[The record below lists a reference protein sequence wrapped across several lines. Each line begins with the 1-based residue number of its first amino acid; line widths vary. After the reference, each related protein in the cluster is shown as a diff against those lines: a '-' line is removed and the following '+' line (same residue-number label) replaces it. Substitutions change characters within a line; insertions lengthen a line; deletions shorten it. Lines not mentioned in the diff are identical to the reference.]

1 MAVVISGYSVGNSN
15 FSFGSRAGALN
26 ASAAEGV
33 DVGGV
38 AMSRD
43 STIIQPV
50 AIPTTPLPDRKPI
63 LYRVA
68 AGDTLDTIA
77 RSFGVTMRE
86 ITWSNPGLRQ
96 PLKLGQTLELPPL
109 PGVVVT
115 VKPDDTA
122 ASLAAS
128 YGVDP
133 TIVLGFNDLRAAD
146 LRPGLRL
153 VIPVDPQVG
162 PNLSTGVPAD
172 PIYPGGFICPIQG
185 AKIVQGFGPTS
196 FVLEPPF
203 DGYLHFHT
211 GIDIIA
217 DYGVPIDAA
226 AGGRVTAVGYLGTFG
241 MRVEITD
248 SYGFVEIYAHM
259 EAVNVAVGE
268 FVQQGQKVGLV
279 GSTGLSVGSHL
290 HLQLEV
296 GGVPT
301 DPGPL
306 VGCST

>member
-172 PIYPGGFICPIQG
+172 PIYPGQFLCPVVGAPIIQR
-185 AKIVQGFGPTS
+185 FGPTS
-196 FVLEPPF
+196 LAIEPSF
-203 DGYLHFHT
+203 GGYLHFHT
-211 GIDIIA
+211 GVDLLA
-217 DYGVPIDAA
+217 GYGTPIVSA
-226 AGGRVTAVGYLGTFG
+226 AGGRVTAVGSADYFG
-241 MRVEITD
+241 IRVQITD
-248 SYGFVEIYAHM
+248 RFGLVEVYAHM
-259 EAVNVAVGE
+259 EQVAVALGQE
-268 FVQQGQKVGLV
+268 VQQGDKIGYV
-279 GSTGLSVGSHL
+279 GSTGLSLGSHL
-290 HLQLEV
+290 HFQLEV
-296 GGVPT
+296 GGLPT
-301 DPGPL
+301 DPGPF
-306 VGCST
+306 VGC